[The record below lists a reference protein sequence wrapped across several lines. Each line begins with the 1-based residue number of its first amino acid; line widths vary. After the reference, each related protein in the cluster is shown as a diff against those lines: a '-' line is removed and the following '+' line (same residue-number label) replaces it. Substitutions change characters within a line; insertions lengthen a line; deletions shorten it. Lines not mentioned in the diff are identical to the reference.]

1 MTDVAKL
8 LIAGGG
14 TGGHVFPAIAV
25 AQEWLRRGP
34 MNTKSNASAK
44 REVLMVGTEN
54 GLEAKLVPEAG
65 LPLETIRVAGLKG
78 IGGMKLV
85 RNTAMLG
92 LGLWDSAEILRRH
105 EFEFSAAFGVGGYA
119 SGPVM
124 MLAAMRGVPAVLFE
138 PNREPG
144 FTNRLLA
151 RFSTRIATGFN
162 ETAERF
168 GSKATATGNPVR
180 AEFFNA
186 PQHRPH
192 RSPFTLLVTGGSRGA
207 HAINEAMIGALGP
220 LVPQKNQLFVVHQ
233 TGEHDYNAVREAYA
247 RLEFNAEVSP
257 FIGNMAERF
266 AQADLIVCRSG
277 AITVAEVAAAGRAAI
292 FIPFGAATDS
302 HQLRNAQFMA
312 QSGAGRVIPQDQLRP
327 QRLANEILS
336 LLDQPAVA
344 GQPPKI
350 EEIEERAHALGR
362 PRAVADIVDIIEGVV
377 HK

>member
-1 MTDVAKL
+1 MADTGKL
-8 LIAGGG
+8 LIVGGG

-25 AQEWLRRGP
+25 AQEWLRRGAANANP
-34 MNTKSNASAK
+34 GVGASAETK
-44 REVLMVGTEN
+44 REVLMVGTQN

-78 IGGMKLV
+78 IGGMKFV
-85 RNTAMLG
+85 RNVATLG
-92 LGLWDSAEILRRH
+92 LGFWDSAEILRRH

-124 MLAAMRGVPAVLFE
+124 LLAAMRGVPTVLFE

-144 FTNRLLA
+144 FTNRMLA
-151 RFSTRIATGFN
+151 RFSTRIATGFP
-162 ETAERF
+162 ETAARF
-168 GSKATATGNPVR
+168 GAKATVTGNPVR
-180 AEFFNA
+180 AEFFSA
-186 PQHRPH
+186 PQHRP
-192 RSPFTLLVTGGSRGA
+192 RRPSVTLLVTGGSRGA
-207 HAINEAMIGALGP
+207 HAINEAMIGALGL
-220 LVPQKNQLFVVHQ
+220 LVPKKNQLFVVHQ

-277 AITVAEVAAAGRAAI
+277 AITVAEIAASGRAAI

-312 QSGAGRVIPQDQLRP
+312 QSGAGRVIPQDQLKP

-336 LLDQPAVA
+336 LLD
-344 GQPPKI
+344 QPPKI

-362 PRAVADIVDIIEGVV
+362 PRAVVDIVDIIEGVV
-377 HK
+377 RK

>member
-1 MTDVAKL
+1 MHEGRMTNVARL

-25 AQEWLRRGP
+25 AQEWLRRGDA
-34 MNTKSNASAK
+34 NGGTK
-44 REVLMVGTEN
+44 REVLMVGTQN

-78 IGGMKLV
+78 IGGMKLI
-85 RNTAMLG
+85 RNVAMLG
-92 LGLWDSAEILRRH
+92 AGFWDSAEILRRH

-124 MLAAMRGVPAVLFE
+124 ALAGMRGVPTILFE
-138 PNREPG
+138 PNLEPG
-144 FTNRLLA
+144 FTNRMLA
-151 RFSTRIATGFN
+151 RFSTRIATGFQ
-162 ETAERF
+162 ETADRF
-168 GSKATATGNPVR
+168 GRKATATGNPVR
-180 AEFFNA
+180 AEFFGA
-186 PQHRPH
+186 PRQAQHLA
-192 RSPFTLLVTGGSRGA
+192 PFNLLVTGGSRGA
-207 HAINEAMIGALGP
+207 HVINEAMIGAVDLLAP
-220 LVPQKNQLFVVHQ
+220 KKNQLFVVHQ

-247 RLEFNAEVSP
+247 RREFNAEVSP

-302 HQLRNAQFMA
+302 HQLRNAQSME
-312 QSGAGRVIPQDQLRP
+312 QSGAGRVIPQDQLNP

-336 LLDQPAVA
+336 LLDQP
-344 GQPPKI
+344 PRL
-350 EEIEERAHALGR
+350 EEIAQRAHALGR
-362 PRAVADIVDIIEGVV
+362 PRAVADIVDLIEGAV

>member
-1 MTDVAKL
+1 MADTGKL

-34 MNTKSNASAK
+34 ANANPGVDAIAEAK
-44 REVLMVGTEN
+44 REVLMVGTQN

-78 IGGMKLV
+78 IGGMKFV
-85 RNTAMLG
+85 RNVATLG
-92 LGLWDSAEILRRH
+92 FGFWDSAEILRRH

-124 MLAAMRGVPAVLFE
+124 LLAAMRGVPTVLFE

-144 FTNRLLA
+144 FTNRILA
-151 RFSTRIATGFN
+151 RFSTRIATGFP
-162 ETAERF
+162 ETAARF

-180 AEFFNA
+180 AEFFSA
-186 PQHRPH
+186 PQHRP
-192 RSPFTLLVTGGSRGA
+192 RRAPFTLLVTGGSRGA
-207 HAINEAMIGALGP
+207 HAINEAMIGALGL
-220 LVPQKNQLFVVHQ
+220 LVPKKNQLFVVHQ
-233 TGEHDYNAVREAYA
+233 TGEHDYNVAREAYA

-277 AITVAEVAAAGRAAI
+277 AITVAEIAAAGRAAI

-312 QSGAGRVIPQDQLRP
+312 QSGAGRVIPQDQLKP

-336 LLDQPAVA
+336 LLD
-344 GQPPKI
+344 QPPKI

-362 PRAVADIVDIIEGVV
+362 PRAVVDIVDIIEGVV

>member
-1 MTDVAKL
+1 MRNVAKL

-34 MNTKSNASAK
+34 LNGAA
-44 REVLMVGTEN
+44 REVLMVGTQN
-54 GLEAKLVPEAG
+54 GLEAKWVPQAG
-65 LPLETIRVAGLKG
+65 LPFETIRVAGLKG

-92 LGLWDSAEILRRH
+92 TGLWDSAEILRRH

-124 MLAAMRGVPAVLFE
+124 ALAAMRGVPTVLFE
-138 PNREPG
+138 PNCEPG

-151 RFSTRIATGFN
+151 HFCTRIVTGFE
-162 ETAERF
+162 ETARRF
-168 GSKATATGNPVR
+168 GSKATSTGNPVR
-180 AEFFNA
+180 ADFFNA
-186 PQHRPH
+186 PRRPH

-207 HAINEAMIGALGP
+207 HTVNEGMMGALDLLTP
-220 LVPQKNQLFVVHQ
+220 KKNQLFVVHQ
-233 TGEHDYNAVREAYA
+233 TGERDYNAVREAYA
-247 RLEFNAEVSP
+247 RREFNAEVSP

-312 QSGAGRVIPQDQLRP
+312 QSGAGHVILQDQLRP

-336 LLDQPAVA
+336 LLDQPL
-344 GQPPKI
+344 KI
-350 EEIEERAHALGR
+350 EEIEQRAGALGR
-362 PRAVADIVDIIEGVV
+362 PRAVADIVDAIEGVV
-377 HK
+377 RQ